1 LPSTPHR
8 PETEPE
14 AAPAAEPAP
23 TPAAEREPAAAA
35 EREPA
40 PAAASAPANGR
51 GPLQGVGRAFAVLEL
66 LAERPRSP
74 SELSRALGMKWTTA
88 YRTVMS
94 LKEMGYVERDPETG
108 RYAVGVRA
116 YSLGSAYIASQTL
129 PQLAKPYLHAASAT
143 SGATAQLVKR
153 DHRNSVVI
161 SVYESQTNYVPETTV
176 GHNFPLHCGSKGRV
190 LLAYAEPAF
199 IDAYLSRE
207 LEALTQLTMTDPVAL
222 RERMAIIRARGYE
235 ITDRD
240 IRLFSSSVAAPVTDA
255 SGTVVAS
262 VTLAVQ
268 PHELRK
274 QSQRLV
280 ELVTR
285 TAKGIS
291 RAMLESARPDAPR
304 A

>member
-1 LPSTPHR
+1 V
-8 PETEPE
+8 
-14 AAPAAEPAP
+14 P
-23 TPAAEREPAAAA
+23 TPPPQPSHNELDDTPG
-35 EREPA
+35 
-40 PAAASAPANGR
+40 GR
-51 GPLQGVGRAFAVLEL
+51 GQLQGVSRAFAVLEL

-74 SELSRALGMKWTTA
+74 SELARALGMKWTTA

-108 RYAVGVRA
+108 RYSVGVRT

-129 PQLAKPYLHAASAT
+129 PQVAQPYLHAASAA

-190 LLAYAEPAF
+190 LLAHAEPTF
-199 IDAYLSRE
+199 IDGYLSRT
-207 LEALTQLTMTDPVAL
+207 LEALTPMTMTDPQQLRDRLAL
-222 RERMAIIRARGYE
+222 IRERGYE

-240 IRLFSSSVAAPVTDA
+240 IRVFSSSVAAPVTEP
-255 SGTVVAS
+255 SGAVVAS
-262 VTLAVQ
+262 ITLAVQ
-268 PHELRK
+268 PHELRT
-274 QSQRLV
+274 QHQRLV

-285 TAKGIS
+285 TAKGVS
-291 RAMLESARPDAPR
+291 RALLDPARPAPSTGATPATAATLRHRRR
-304 A
+304 AG